1 MPKPKTELVAKSN
14 RLIEASYRL
23 GLVEQQIVL
32 YAICRAREEQKGL
45 GQDQVGLFQNLP
57 LTIRA
62 ADFAAQF
69 STGSGTVYDQLKDA
83 LSALYSRS
91 VTIHD
96 THPETGKA
104 RVTETRWISDKSY
117 VDGAGII
124 EFTFAPL
131 VIPYITRLGE
141 DGEFTSYRLEKIG
154 KFSSGY
160 AVRLYEMLVQH
171 LSLGKREVEVAWLR
185 TALCLDGEYLRI
197 VDFKKWVVDVAV
209 AQINEHSDIEV
220 SYTQRKTGRSVTHL
234 DFKIKRKAEDKPKAK
249 KKPVADRPY
258 VEKHARPGESYD
270 QAYRRLAEDAG
281 QQRLV

>member
-1 MPKPKTELVAKSN
+1 MAKKKEMVVKSN

-23 GLVEQQIVL
+23 GLIEQQIVL

-45 GQDQVGLFQNLP
+45 GQDQAGLFPNLP

-62 ADFAAQF
+62 TDFAAQF
-69 STGSGTVYDQLKDA
+69 SAGAGTVYDQLKDA

-124 EFTFAPL
+124 QFTFAPL
-131 VIPYITRLGE
+131 VIPYITRLE
-141 DGEFTSYRLEKIG
+141 NEFTYYRLEKIG
-154 KFSSGY
+154 KLSSGY

-171 LSLGKREVEVAWLR
+171 LTIGKREIEVAWLR
-185 TALCLDGEYLRI
+185 TTLCLDGEYAVLA
-197 VDFKKWVVDVAV
+197 DFKKRVIDVAV

-220 SYTQRKTGRSVTHL
+220 SYTQRKTGRAVTHL
-234 DFKIKRKAEDKPKAK
+234 DFKIKIKRKAADKPKAK
-249 KKPVADRPY
+249 KPVVDRPY

-270 QAYRRLAEDAG
+270 QAYRRLAEEAG
-281 QQRLV
+281 QQRLVD